1 MTEPDDR
8 DRYIVPALERGLR
21 LLRGFTREAPTMGL
35 GEIAEANGLPRATA
49 FRLIRTL
56 EALGYLRRIDGTK
69 TYRLGPAVLSLGFE
83 YLASVDLPEIAGP
96 ALEGLRDRTGAS
108 AHLAIRDRDEIVYLY
123 RIAGRSA
130 LTSSIRVGTR
140 LAAHGS
146 SMGRVLLADLPADE
160 LSSLYLGHEFRRYT
174 DQTPA
179 NLDELRAILDD
190 DAKRGYVLSR
200 SYHERGVV
208 SVAAAVRDTTGDA
221 VAAINVTAA
230 ENSIAAGA
238 LEGVIKDDVVE
249 TARTVSS
256 WLGAV
261 TRAAAE

>member
-1 MTEPDDR
+1 
-8 DRYIVPALERGLR
+8 
-21 LLRGFTREAPTMGL
+21 
-35 GEIAEANGLPRATA
+35 
-49 FRLIRTL
+49 
-56 EALGYLRRIDGTK
+56 
-69 TYRLGPAVLSLGFE
+69 
-83 YLASVDLPEIAGP
+83 
-96 ALEGLRDRTGAS
+96 
-108 AHLAIRDRDEIVYLY
+108 
-123 RIAGRSA
+123 
-130 LTSSIRVGTR
+130 
-140 LAAHGS
+140 
-146 SMGRVLLADLPADE
+146 MGRVLLADLPADE
-160 LSSLYLGHEFRRYT
+160 LTSLYLGHGFRRYT

-179 NLDELRAILDD
+179 NLDELRAILED

-208 SVAAAVRDTTGDA
+208 CVAAAVRDTTGDA

-238 LEGVIKDDVVE
+238 LEGTIKDDVVE